1 MRRGSLGYR
10 GSLRKTRSMD
20 YARRNMGGGGGEPHV
35 PEGYDKLGTFCLV
48 SAFFWIMYRGKENRG
63 QLFGLYLPWLDEHDH
78 HHLHYAE
85 EGDGGDTMPTLEE
98 EEE

>member
-1 MRRGSLGYR
+1 
-10 GSLRKTRSMD
+10 MD